1 MEGRKGDE
9 NASALLLVI
18 VMGVG
23 GLAYWWWKQ
32 GDDGRMALLWSVG
45 HGNGYG
51 PVPGDMVEQLAWLAM
66 NRLREME
73 GMAMAFLMSGMAGIV
88 EGTARRRA
96 TVLSGF
102 GLRLL
107 RTGRVLLLFWLAAL
121 GLFTVAPVS
130 LPYREVGGVLA
141 VWLLCGTFTFS
152 RGIRRVQ

>member
-1 MEGRKGDE
+1 MDGRKGDE
-9 NASALLLVI
+9 SAGAILLVI

-32 GDDGRMALLWSVG
+32 GDDGRMALLWAVG
-45 HGNGYG
+45 RDAGYG

-66 NRLREME
+66 NRLQEME
-73 GMAMAFLMSGMAGIV
+73 GMATAFLLAGMAGIV

-96 TVLSGF
+96 AVLSGF

-121 GLFTVAPVS
+121 GLFMVVPVS
-130 LPYREVGGVLA
+130 LPYREMGACLSA
-141 VWLLCGTFTFS
+141 WLMCGTFTFS